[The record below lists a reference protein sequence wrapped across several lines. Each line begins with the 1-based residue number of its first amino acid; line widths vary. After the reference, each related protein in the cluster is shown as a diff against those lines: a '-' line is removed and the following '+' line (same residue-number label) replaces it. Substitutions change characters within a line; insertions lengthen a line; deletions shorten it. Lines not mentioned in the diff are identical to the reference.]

1 MSITRDQQPFPNGP
15 HYIILGRFQSQSR
28 LGSLMG
34 RNHRPAKGRASDD
47 ETDPLDAALRQ
58 MGADILDEPVPE
70 RLRELLRR
78 ARGDSNGKP
87 DSGSAKPKSEAGRG

>member
-1 MSITRDQQPFPNGP
+1 MSITRYQERFHNASQ
-15 HYIILGRFQSQSR
+15 YIILGRFQSLSR

-34 RNHRPAKGRASDD
+34 RNQGPAKGRASDD

-70 RLRELLRR
+70 RLRQLLRR
-78 ARGDSNGKP
+78 ARGDSQ
-87 DSGSAKPKSEAGRG
+87 AKPNPGRSRSGADRG